1 MDDPRFW
8 MLKYLRIP
16 YKTHGSSFDGCDCGG
31 LLRLV
36 YKEELGIILPDWEKR
51 YISTHRESFKALDS
65 IFDEQTSTIGD
76 FPLKVSLDDVRPFD
90 AVCIRIGTDRVHT
103 GVVVR
108 KGKMLHIQEGEY
120 AIIDDYSGLKWRSRL
135 VGVYRHVSRI

>member
-1 MDDPRFW
+1 MEKFW
-8 MLKYLRIP
+8 MQKYLRIP
-16 YKTHGSSFDGCDCGG
+16 YKTRGHTFDGCDCGG

-36 YKEELGIILPDWEKR
+36 YKIELNIDLPDWEER
-51 YISTHRESFKALDS
+51 YISTHRESFKTLDS

-76 FPLKVSLDDVRPFD
+76 FPMQVPLEDVQPFD
-90 AVCIRIGTDRVHT
+90 ALVFRMGKFNVHT

-108 KGKMLHIQEGEY
+108 KGKFLHVQEGGNTTIE
-120 AIIDDYSGLKWRSRL
+120 DYTGLKWKNRL